1 MLFPSILTKLQQH
14 QRARIKKKKLMLQLL
29 MDASRSKG
37 IGLAKESIYMNQPR
51 DLVLW
56 LVGENGTRRTEI
68 VLSS

>member
-1 MLFPSILTKLQQH
+1 
-14 QRARIKKKKLMLQLL
+14 MLQLL